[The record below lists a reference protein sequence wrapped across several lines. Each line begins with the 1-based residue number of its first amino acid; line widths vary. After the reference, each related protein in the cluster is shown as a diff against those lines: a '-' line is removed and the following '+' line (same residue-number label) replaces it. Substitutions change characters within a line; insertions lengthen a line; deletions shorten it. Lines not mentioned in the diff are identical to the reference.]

1 MKRFTQ
7 TALTSIDSYK
17 TAHPDQYPEGTTK
30 VYSNFTPRSLAHLHV
45 PYEYGTTQVV
55 WFGLQV
61 FLNDLRNVWQETFFD
76 RPKAEVVAE
85 FVELVGPFC
94 GPRGFNQNR
103 IEWLHDLGYLPIEIK
118 SLPEGTLVPAGVPV
132 LTITNTLPEAYWLP
146 NFLETWLSVD
156 LWKPSTAATIS
167 YTYRKIIDH
176 YAELTGG
183 NKDFVMWQAHD
194 FSSRGMSGIADAART
209 GAGHLLSFAGTD
221 NVTAVQLVNDVY
233 HGKQTFVGGS
243 VPATEHATMTSSILV
258 EAERLRQTGVDEDD
272 IMAKAELNVIK
283 RLVTEVYPSG
293 VVSVVSD
300 SFDFW
305 KVITEIAPALKGE
318 ILNRVPDQL
327 GLAKVV
333 FRPDS
338 GDPVK
343 IICGDVEITDIKSS
357 NKNDEID
364 LEYAQDVAINI
375 LVNAAA
381 NEAGHGELGDLTT
394 EGYFRVNGKIY
405 KAVVDIEWNRYDKQY
420 YYVDG
425 HTLVSFEE
433 TELSPQ
439 QKGAIEC
446 LWDTFG
452 GTVNEK
458 GFKTLNQ
465 RVGLIYGDS
474 ITLDRCNEI
483 LKLLAEKGF
492 ASDNVVFGIGSFTFQ
507 YNTRDTLGF
516 AMKATYVEIDGK
528 PYSIFKDPKTDSGT
542 KKSAKGL
549 LQVVQDGDTLKVN
562 QDVTWEEEKQSLLR
576 TVYLDGKI
584 VVSETFADIRSRLG
598 VI

>member
-1 MKRFTQ
+1 MKHFTQ
-7 TALTSIDSYK
+7 TALSSIDSYK
-17 TAHPDQYPEGTTK
+17 LGHADQYPEGTTK
-30 VYSNFTPRSLAHLHV
+30 VYSNFTPRSLKHLPV

-55 WFGLQV
+55 WFGLQA
-61 FLNDLRNVWQETFFD
+61 FLNDLQSVWQETFFD

-94 GPRGFNQNR
+94 GPRGFNQSR

-146 NFLETWLSVD
+146 NFLETWLSAD
-156 LWKPSTAATIS
+156 LWKSTTAATIS
-167 YTYRKIIDH
+167 YVYRKIIDR

-194 FSSRGMSGIADAART
+194 FSSRGMSSIADAART

-221 NVTAVQLVNDVY
+221 NVTAVQLVNDAY
-233 HGKQTFVGGS
+233 HGKETFVGGS
-243 VPATEHATMTSSILV
+243 VPATEHSTMTSSILV
-258 EAERLRQTGVDEDD
+258 EAERLRQAGVDEDNV
-272 IMAKAELNVIK
+272 MTQAELNVIK

-305 KVITEIAPALKGE
+305 KVITEIALALKGE

-343 IICGDVEITDIKSS
+343 IICGHKYKVVEDI
-357 NKNDEID
+357 DYTYEM
-364 LEYAQDVAINI
+364 I
-375 LVNAAA
+375 LAS
-381 NEAGHGELGDLTT
+381 D
-394 EGYFRVNGKIY
+394 EGYE
-405 KAVVDIEWNRYDKQY
+405 VVYNKMDDKYYQFETYD
-420 YYVDG
+420 DG
-425 HTLVSFEE
+425 WSTSVEFK
-433 TELSPQ
+433 ELQ
-439 QKGAIEC
+439 WYEVKGAIEC

-542 KKSAKGL
+542 KKSARGL

-562 QDVTWEEEKQSLLR
+562 QDVSWDQEKQGLLR
-576 TVYLDGKI
+576 TVYRDGKI

>member
-1 MKRFTQ
+1 MKHFTQ

-17 TAHPDQYPEGTTK
+17 TAHADQYPEGTTK
-30 VYSNFTPRSLAHLHV
+30 VYSNFTPRSLKHLPV
-45 PYEYGTTQVV
+45 PRQCGTIRVV
-55 WFGLQV
+55 WFGLQA
-61 FLNDLRNVWQETFFD
+61 FLNDLHSVWQETFFD
-76 RPKAEVVAE
+76 RSKDEVVAE
-85 FVELVGPFC
+85 FMELVGPFC
-94 GPRGFNQNR
+94 GPRGFNQSR

-146 NFLETWLSVD
+146 NFLETWLSAD

-167 YTYRKIIDH
+167 YAYRKIIDH

-183 NKDFVMWQAHD
+183 NKEFVMWQGHD
-194 FSSRGMSGIADAART
+194 FSSRGMSGIQDAART

-221 NVTAVQLVNDVY
+221 NVTAVQLVNDAY
-233 HGKQTFVGGS
+233 HGKETFVGGS
-243 VPATEHATMTSSILV
+243 VPATEHSTMTSSILV
-258 EAERLRQTGVDEDD
+258 EAERLRQTGVDEDNV
-272 IMAKAELNVIK
+272 MTQAELNVIK

-305 KVITEIAPALKGE
+305 KVITEIAPTLKNE
-318 ILNRVPDQL
+318 ILDRVPDQL

-343 IICGDVEITDIKSS
+343 IICGHKYKVVEDIGDTYEMISAS
-357 NKNDEID
+357 N
-364 LEYAQDVAINI
+364 
-375 LVNAAA
+375 
-381 NEAGHGELGDLTT
+381 
-394 EGYFRVNGKIY
+394 EGYE
-405 KAVVDIEWNRYDKQY
+405 VVYNKMDEKYYEFETYD
-420 YYVDG
+420 DG
-425 HTLVSFEE
+425 WSTSVEFK
-433 TELSPQ
+433 ELQ
-439 QKGAIEC
+439 WYEVKGAIEC

-452 GTVNEK
+452 GTTNEK

-474 ITLDRCNEI
+474 ITLDRCDEI

-516 AMKATYVEIDGK
+516 AMKATYVEVDGK
-528 PYSIFKDPKTDSGT
+528 PYSIFKDPKTDNGT

-549 LQVVQDGDTLKVN
+549 LQVVEDGDTLKTN

-584 VVSETFADIRSRLG
+584 TVNETFADIRSRLG

>member
-1 MKRFTQ
+1 MKSFVQ

-30 VYSNFTPRSLAHLHV
+30 VYSNFTPRSLKHLPV
-45 PYEYGTTQVV
+45 PRQCGTIRVV
-55 WFGLQV
+55 WFGLQA
-61 FLNDLRNVWQETFFD
+61 FLNDLHSVWQETFFD
-76 RPKAEVVAE
+76 RSKDEVVAE
-85 FVELVGPFC
+85 FMELVGPFC
-94 GPRGFNQNR
+94 GPRGFNQSR

-146 NFLETWLSVD
+146 NFLETWLSAD

-183 NKDFVMWQAHD
+183 NKDFVMWQGHD
-194 FSSRGMSGIADAART
+194 FSSRGMSGIQDAART

-221 NVTAVQLVNDVY
+221 NVTAVQLVNDAY
-233 HGKQTFVGGS
+233 HGKETFVGGS

-258 EAERLRQTGVDEDD
+258 EAERLRQTGVDEDNV
-272 IMAKAELNVIK
+272 MTQAELNVIK

-305 KVITEIAPALKGE
+305 KVITEIAPTLKNE
-318 ILNRVPDQL
+318 ILDRVPDQL

-343 IICGDVEITDIKSS
+343 IICGHKYKVVEDIDDTYEMISAS
-357 NKNDEID
+357 N
-364 LEYAQDVAINI
+364 
-375 LVNAAA
+375 
-381 NEAGHGELGDLTT
+381 
-394 EGYFRVNGKIY
+394 EGYE
-405 KAVVDIEWNRYDKQY
+405 VVYNKMDEKYYEFETYDDGWSTS
-420 YYVDG
+420 VD
-425 HTLVSFEE
+425 FK
-433 TELSPQ
+433 ELQ
-439 QKGAIEC
+439 WYEVKGAIEC

-452 GTVNEK
+452 GTTNEK

-474 ITLDRCNEI
+474 ITLDRCDEI

-516 AMKATYVEIDGK
+516 AMKATYVEVDGK
-528 PYSIFKDPKTDSGT
+528 PYSIFKDPKTDNGT

-562 QDVTWEEEKQSLLR
+562 QDVTWEEEKRSLLR

-584 VVSETFADIRSRLG
+584 TVSETFADIRSRLG

>member
-1 MKRFTQ
+1 MKHFTQ
-7 TALTSIDSYK
+7 TALSSIDSYK
-17 TAHPDQYPEGTTK
+17 LGHADQFPEGTTK
-30 VYSNFTPRSLAHLHV
+30 VYSNFTPRSLKHLPV
-45 PYEYGTTQVV
+45 PRQCGTIRVV
-55 WFGLQV
+55 WFGLQA
-61 FLNDLRNVWQETFFD
+61 FLNDLQSVWQETFFD
-76 RPKAEVVAE
+76 RPKDEVVAE
-85 FVELVGPFC
+85 FMDLVGPFC
-94 GPRGFNQNR
+94 GPRGFNQSR

-146 NFLETWLSVD
+146 NFLETWLSAD

-167 YTYRKIIDH
+167 YAYRKIIDH
-176 YAELTGG
+176 YTELTGG
-183 NKDFVMWQAHD
+183 NKDFVMWQGHD
-194 FSSRGMSGIADAART
+194 FSSRGMSGIQDAART
-209 GAGHLLSFAGTD
+209 GSGYLLSFAGTD
-221 NVTAVQLVNDVY
+221 NVTAVQLVNDAY
-233 HGKQTFVGGS
+233 RGKETFVGGS
-243 VPATEHATMTSSILV
+243 VPATEHSVMTSSILV
-258 EAERLRQTGVDEDD
+258 EAERLRQAGVDEDNV
-272 IMAKAELNVIK
+272 MTQAELNVIK

-343 IICGDVEITDIKSS
+343 IICGHKYKVIDDIDDTYETISAS
-357 NKNDEID
+357 N
-364 LEYAQDVAINI
+364 
-375 LVNAAA
+375 
-381 NEAGHGELGDLTT
+381 
-394 EGYFRVNGKIY
+394 EGYD
-405 KAVVDIEWNRYDKQY
+405 VVYNKMDDKYYQFETYDDGWSTSIEFK
-420 YYVDG
+420 
-425 HTLVSFEE
+425 
-433 TELSPQ
+433 ELQ
-439 QKGAIEC
+439 WYEVKGAIEC

-562 QDVTWEEEKQSLLR
+562 QDVSWDQEKQGLLR

-584 VVSETFADIRSRLG
+584 TVSDTFADIRSRLG

>member
-1 MKRFTQ
+1 MKHFTQ
-7 TALTSIDSYK
+7 TALSSIDSYK
-17 TAHPDQYPEGTTK
+17 LGHADQYPEGTTK
-30 VYSNFTPRSLAHLHV
+30 VYSNFTPRSLKHLPV

-55 WFGLQV
+55 WFGLQA
-61 FLNDLRNVWQETFFD
+61 FLNDLQSVWQETFFD

-94 GPRGFNQNR
+94 GPRGFNQSR

-132 LTITNTLPEAYWLP
+132 LTITNTLPEAYYLP
-146 NFLETWLSVD
+146 NFLETWLSAD
-156 LWKPSTAATIS
+156 LWKSTTAATIS
-167 YTYRKIIDH
+167 YVYRKIIDR

-194 FSSRGMSGIADAART
+194 FSSRGMSSIADAART

-233 HGKQTFVGGS
+233 YGKQTFVGGS
-243 VPATEHATMTSSILV
+243 VPATEHSVMTSSILV
-258 EAERLRQTGVDEDD
+258 EAERLLQTGMSKDD
-272 IMAKAELNVIK
+272 VMTQAELNVIK

-343 IICGDVEITDIKSS
+343 IICGHKYKVIDDIDDTYEMISAS
-357 NKNDEID
+357 D
-364 LEYAQDVAINI
+364 
-375 LVNAAA
+375 
-381 NEAGHGELGDLTT
+381 
-394 EGYFRVNGKIY
+394 EGYE
-405 KAVVDIEWNRYDKQY
+405 VVYNKMDDKYYQFETYD
-420 YYVDG
+420 DG
-425 HTLVSFEE
+425 WSTNV
-433 TELSPQ
+433 ELKELQ
-439 QKGAIEC
+439 WYEVKGAIEC

-542 KKSAKGL
+542 KKSARGL

-562 QDVTWEEEKQSLLR
+562 QDVSWDQEKQGLLR

-584 VVSETFADIRSRLG
+584 TVSDTFADIRSRLG

>member
-1 MKRFTQ
+1 MKHFTQ
-7 TALTSIDSYK
+7 TALSSIDSYK
-17 TAHPDQYPEGTTK
+17 LGHADQFPEGTTK
-30 VYSNFTPRSLAHLHV
+30 VYSNFTPRLLKHLHV

-61 FLNDLRNVWQETFFD
+61 FLNDLQSVWQETFFD

-94 GPRGFNQNR
+94 GPRGFNQSR

-146 NFLETWLSVD
+146 NFLETWLSAD

-167 YTYRKIIDH
+167 YAYRKIIDH
-176 YAELTGG
+176 YTELTGG
-183 NKDFVMWQAHD
+183 NKDFVMWQGHD
-194 FSSRGMSGIADAART
+194 FSSRGMSGIQDAART
-209 GAGHLLSFAGTD
+209 GSGHLLSFAGTD
-221 NVTAVQLVNDVY
+221 NVTAVQLVNDAY
-233 HGKQTFVGGS
+233 RGKETFVGGS
-243 VPATEHATMTSSILV
+243 VPATEHSTMTSSILV
-258 EAERLRQTGVDEDD
+258 EAERLRQAGVDEDNV
-272 IMAKAELNVIK
+272 MTQAELNVIK

-343 IICGDVEITDIKSS
+343 IICGHKYKVIDDIDDTYEMISAS
-357 NKNDEID
+357 D
-364 LEYAQDVAINI
+364 
-375 LVNAAA
+375 
-381 NEAGHGELGDLTT
+381 
-394 EGYFRVNGKIY
+394 EGYE
-405 KAVVDIEWNRYDKQY
+405 VVYNKMDDKYYQFETYDDGWSTSIEFK
-420 YYVDG
+420 
-425 HTLVSFEE
+425 
-433 TELSPQ
+433 ELQ
-439 QKGAIEC
+439 WYEVKGAIEC

-562 QDVTWEEEKQSLLR
+562 QDVSWEEEKQSLLR

>member
-1 MKRFTQ
+1 MKSFVQ

-30 VYSNFTPRSLAHLHV
+30 VYSNFTPRSLKHLPV
-45 PYEYGTTQVV
+45 PRQCGTIRVV
-55 WFGLQV
+55 WFGLQA
-61 FLNDLRNVWQETFFD
+61 FLNDLQSVWQKTFFD
-76 RPKAEVVAE
+76 RPKDEVVAE
-85 FVELVGPFC
+85 FMELVGPFC
-94 GPRGFNQNR
+94 GPRGFNQSR

-118 SLPEGTLVPAGVPV
+118 SLPEGTLVPASVPV

-146 NFLETWLSVD
+146 NFLETWLSAD

-183 NKDFVMWQAHD
+183 NKDFVMWQGHD
-194 FSSRGMSGIADAART
+194 FSSRGMSGIQDAART

-221 NVTAVQLVNDVY
+221 NVTAVQLVNDAY
-233 HGKQTFVGGS
+233 HGKETFVGGS

-258 EAERLRQTGVDEDD
+258 EAERLRQTGVDEDNV
-272 IMAKAELNVIK
+272 MTQAELNVIK

-305 KVITEIAPALKGE
+305 KVITEIAPTLKNE
-318 ILNRVPDQL
+318 ILDRVPDQL

-343 IICGDVEITDIKSS
+343 IICGHKYKVVEDIDDTYEMISAS
-357 NKNDEID
+357 N
-364 LEYAQDVAINI
+364 
-375 LVNAAA
+375 
-381 NEAGHGELGDLTT
+381 
-394 EGYFRVNGKIY
+394 EGYE
-405 KAVVDIEWNRYDKQY
+405 VVYNKMDEKYYEFETYDDGWSTS
-420 YYVDG
+420 VD
-425 HTLVSFEE
+425 FK
-433 TELSPQ
+433 ELQ
-439 QKGAIEC
+439 WYEVKGAIEC

-452 GTVNEK
+452 GTTNEK

-474 ITLDRCNEI
+474 ITLDRCDEI

-516 AMKATYVEIDGK
+516 AMKATYVEVDGK
-528 PYSIFKDPKTDSGT
+528 PYSIFKDPKTDNGT

-562 QDVTWEEEKQSLLR
+562 QDVTWEEEKRSLLR

-584 VVSETFADIRSRLG
+584 TVSETFADIRSRLG

>member
-1 MKRFTQ
+1 MDYQ
-7 TALTSIDSYK
+7 TKL
-17 TAHPDQYPEGTTK
+17 
-30 VYSNFTPRSLAHLHV
+30 F
-45 PYEYGTTQVV
+45 
-55 WFGLQV
+55 
-61 FLNDLRNVWQETFFD
+61 
-76 RPKAEVVAE
+76 VAE
-85 FVELVGPFC
+85 YQF
-94 GPRGFNQNR
+94 
-103 IEWLHDLGYLPIEIK
+103 
-118 SLPEGTLVPAGVPV
+118 
-132 LTITNTLPEAYWLP
+132 
-146 NFLETWLSVD
+146 
-156 LWKPSTAATIS
+156 
-167 YTYRKIIDH
+167 
-176 YAELTGG
+176 
-183 NKDFVMWQAHD
+183 
-194 FSSRGMSGIADAART
+194 
-209 GAGHLLSFAGTD
+209 
-221 NVTAVQLVNDVY
+221 
-233 HGKQTFVGGS
+233 
-243 VPATEHATMTSSILV
+243 
-258 EAERLRQTGVDEDD
+258 
-272 IMAKAELNVIK
+272 IK

-305 KVITEIAPALKGE
+305 KVITEIAPTLKNE
-318 ILNRVPDQL
+318 ILDRTPDQL

-343 IICGDVEITDIKSS
+343 IICGDIEIKDITKQCS
-357 NKNDEID
+357 KGGTID
-364 LEYAQDVAINI
+364 LDYARD
-375 LVNAAA
+375 LAADYIRIQVE
-381 NEAGHGELGDLTT
+381 NDTGHGELGVYTD
-394 EGYFRVNGKIY
+394 EGYFRLNDKIY

-420 YYVDG
+420 YYIDEYK
-425 HTLVSFEE
+425 LSSFEE
-433 TELSPQ
+433 VELSPQ

-562 QDVTWEEEKQSLLR
+562 QDVTWEEEKQGLLR

-584 VVSETFADIRSRLG
+584 MVSETFADIRSRLG

>member
-1 MKRFTQ
+1 MKHFTQ
-7 TALTSIDSYK
+7 TALSSIDSYK
-17 TAHPDQYPEGTTK
+17 LGHADQFPEGTTK

-61 FLNDLRNVWQETFFD
+61 FLNDLQSVWQETFFD

-94 GPRGFNQNR
+94 GPRGFNQSR

-146 NFLETWLSVD
+146 NFLETWLSAD

-167 YTYRKIIDH
+167 YAYRKIIDH
-176 YAELTGG
+176 YTELTGG
-183 NKDFVMWQAHD
+183 NKDFVMWQGHD
-194 FSSRGMSGIADAART
+194 FSSRGMSGIQDAART
-209 GAGHLLSFAGTD
+209 GSGHLLSFAGTD
-221 NVTAVQLVNDVY
+221 NVTAVQLVNDAY
-233 HGKQTFVGGS
+233 RGKETFVGGS
-243 VPATEHATMTSSILV
+243 VPATEHSTMTSSILV
-258 EAERLRQTGVDEDD
+258 EAERLRQAGVDEDNV
-272 IMAKAELNVIK
+272 MTQAELNVIK

-343 IICGDVEITDIKSS
+343 IICGHKYKVIDDIDDTYEMISAS
-357 NKNDEID
+357 D
-364 LEYAQDVAINI
+364 
-375 LVNAAA
+375 
-381 NEAGHGELGDLTT
+381 
-394 EGYFRVNGKIY
+394 EGYEVVYNKMDDKYYQFEIY
-405 KAVVDIEWNRYDKQY
+405 DDGWSTSIEFK
-420 YYVDG
+420 
-425 HTLVSFEE
+425 
-433 TELSPQ
+433 ELQ
-439 QKGAIEC
+439 WYEVKGAIEC

-562 QDVTWEEEKQSLLR
+562 QDVSWDQEKRGLLR

-584 VVSETFADIRSRLG
+584 TVSDTFADIRSRLG